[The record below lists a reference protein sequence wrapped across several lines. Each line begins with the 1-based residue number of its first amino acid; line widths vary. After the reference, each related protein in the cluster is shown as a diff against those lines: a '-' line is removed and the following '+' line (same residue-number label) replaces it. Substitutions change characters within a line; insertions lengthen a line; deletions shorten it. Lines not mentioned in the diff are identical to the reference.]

1 MSSWNG
7 TSWVPETTT
16 PAHVPARRPHRIVR
30 LPVLAVV
37 TLAVA
42 AAVALP
48 QTPVAAAHRASTA
61 ATPNTDFILD
71 ASANRTRSKPF
82 ALNGATL
89 AGDRY
94 VFLATKTV
102 ASTVTF
108 WLDDVAMTTTPM
120 RVEKAAPWDLRGTA
134 DNETANAWNTATVA
148 NGSHTISV
156 TAATAAG
163 RATTSA
169 TFVVANR
176 TTTPTPTPTPTV
188 ATGPRIS
195 AVTATSIGSTGAIVS
210 WSLDEPATGQ
220 VEFGTT
226 TAYGRLTTEE
236 TSFRYSAHVQQVSGL
251 LAGTVYHFR
260 VRSQDAAGRLSVS
273 SDDTFRTIG
282 VAATP
287 TATPTV
293 APTTTPTQT
302 PVPTNAPTAT
312 PTSAPTATPT
322 SAPTATPTS
331 APTAT
336 PTVAPTATPTSAPT
350 ATPTVAPTATP
361 AAGQTGTYGAAF
373 NFDTKANLQV
383 GWTDHAKVAHR
394 FVATTTSTLKSIR
407 FQQRGGPVYSGGTG
421 GTLRITVQTDS
432 NGVPSGTVLATASY
446 TPGNS
451 GVWTHY
457 DVVTFSSP
465 ATLTKGT
472 RYNIV
477 FENVDAN
484 SAANYFS
491 VNELYT
497 YSTVTPRQPA
507 FADADYAVLYA
518 APSTWSVQSK
528 YTADM
533 DLTYAD
539 GTHDGMAYIANI
551 IELYGTVSGSASVR
565 EHFTVSGG
573 NRAVTKASVR
583 VRRTSGSSPL
593 TIRLETGT
601 GTLIEA
607 VDVPASS
614 IAASAP
620 GGDNGGSVWVTVTF
634 SNPHTLANGAA
645 YNLRLTT
652 ATGTTYTSAPIR
664 EGTDVGLLSTAFRDG
679 SGQSSSNGTSWADL
693 YAYSPVDIQFYFR

>member
-7 TSWVPETTT
+7 TSWVTETTT
-16 PAHVPARRPHRIVR
+16 PAHVPARRLHRLARV
-30 LPVLAVV
+30 PFLAVV

-48 QTPVAAAHRASTA
+48 QLPVAAAHRSSTA
-61 ATPNTDFILD
+61 ATPNTGFMLD
-71 ASANRTRSKPF
+71 ASAARTRSKPF

-89 AGDRY
+89 AGNRY

-102 ASTVTF
+102 ASSVTF

-120 RVEKAAPWDLRGTA
+120 RVEAAAPWDLRGTA
-134 DNETANAWNTATVA
+134 DNETANAWNTSTVA

-156 TAATAAG
+156 TAVTAAG

-169 TFVVANR
+169 TFVVANG
-176 TTTPTPTPTPTV
+176 TATPTPTPAPTT

-195 AVTATSIGSTGAIVS
+195 AVTATSIGSSGAIVS

-226 TAYGRLTTEE
+226 TAYGRLTTAE

-273 SDDTFRTIG
+273 SDDTFKTIG
-282 VAATP
+282 GAASP
-287 TATPTV
+287 TPTV
-293 APTTTPTQT
+293 APTVAPTAT
-302 PVPTNAPTAT
+302 PTAT

-322 SAPTATPTS
+322 ATPTV

-336 PTVAPTATPTSAPT
+336 PTVAPTATPTVAPTATPTVAPT

-361 AAGQTGTYGAAF
+361 APGQTGTYGAAF

-394 FVATTTSTLKSIR
+394 FVATTTSALKSIR
-407 FQQRGGPVYSGGTG
+407 FQQRGGPIYSGGTG

-432 NGVPSGTVLATASY
+432 NGVPSGTILATASY

-457 DVVTFSSP
+457 DLVTFSSP
-465 ATLTKGT
+465 ATLTKGI

-497 YSTVTPRQPA
+497 YSAVTPRQPA

-565 EHFTVSGG
+565 EHFTVSGE
-573 NRAVTKASVR
+573 NRTVTKASVR

-593 TIRLETGT
+593 TIRLETGA

-634 SNPHTLANGAA
+634 SSPHTLANGTA
-645 YNLRLTT
+645 YNLRLAT
-652 ATGTTYTSAPIR
+652 ASGTTYTSAPIR
-664 EGTDVGLLSTAFRDG
+664 EGTDVGLLSPAFRDG